1 MRNGIATWTSI
12 STQFNSS
19 DGTTIGSRDGP
30 ATTSG
35 GNAINITIIDSGIGI
50 ASGNGNASG
59 DIQLLEVVS
68 VLQVAAAIQLGAALV
83 LPLSVC
89 CPYRNLCLIPGWLL
103 VI

>member
-12 STQFNSS
+12 SAQFNCS
-19 DGTTIGSRDGP
+19 DGTTSGSRNGP
-30 ATTSG
+30 ATTTG

-50 ASGNGNASG
+50 TSGNGNASG

-83 LPLSVC
+83 SLLSVMVV
-89 CPYRNLCLIPGWLL
+89 PITISHMTGAQ
-103 VI
+103 VS